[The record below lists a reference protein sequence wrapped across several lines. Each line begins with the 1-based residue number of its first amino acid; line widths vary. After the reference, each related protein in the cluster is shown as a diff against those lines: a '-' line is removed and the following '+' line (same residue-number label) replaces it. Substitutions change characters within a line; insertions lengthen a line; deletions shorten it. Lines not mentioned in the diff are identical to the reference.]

1 MYQKAVCDVPPK
13 FDFSSPAL
21 FTDALL
27 QYADCDLYRDGD
39 TWTHRDQPYEREL
52 RPQDFKHFNFEHPI
66 GQSAFFNYQS
76 MAAHR
81 LLLTIYE
88 SDFLLLPRSGMHD
101 QYARFLNF
109 YSPDRHALGQL
120 IRPRLERYLFTFLDE
135 EIDVAGDWTEQQLQQ
150 YFSRYMEECAR
161 AGALPAID
169 VIRSS
174 ANPENALLTLCIQ
187 LAGDFLVESSAMSR
201 NAGGRYGQEQ
211 SELFKILIDE
221 YGYGVHARKH
231 STLFENL
238 LTSLGLTRDL
248 HDYWQFYLTSSLALN
263 NYSNYLCANHALYFR
278 YIGSTFQTETMF
290 IQYCRQMADLLR
302 ELHPSVDRSYFLEHA
317 HIDQQ
322 HSLMAYEKLVKPT
335 VARHGRKVIPEI
347 IRGFEAARLLG
358 RYADSDFAQQV
369 QWMDDGERYK
379 ALHAHIY
386 GNLVSAGFPAA
397 RRSYTEP
404 IHDLS
409 VTHVHDA
416 DELVHVDRGELHLF
430 NGKGSHVALHE
441 GEGMVIRKHRLHG
454 AWVASPECVYTVH
467 TLGDHTEWL

>member
-1 MYQKAVCDVPPK
+1 MYQKTVRETPSK

-21 FTDALL
+21 FNDALL
-27 QYADCDLYRDGD
+27 EYADCDLYRDGD
-39 TWTHRDQPYEREL
+39 TWTHRDHPYEREL

-66 GQSAFFNYQS
+66 EQGQFFNYQS

-88 SDFLLLPRSGMHD
+88 SDFLLLPRSGMND
-101 QYARFLNF
+101 QYAQFLSF
-109 YSPDRHALGQL
+109 YSPDRHALGQF
-120 IRPRLERYLFTFLDE
+120 IRPRLERYLFSFLDQ
-135 EIDVAGDWTEQQLQQ
+135 EIDVSGDWTEQQLQQ
-150 YFSRYMEECAR
+150 YCNRYMEDCAR
-161 AGALPAID
+161 GAPLPTIEAIQ
-169 VIRSS
+169 RS
-174 ANPENALLTLCIQ
+174 ANREQALLTLCIQ
-187 LAGDFLVESSAMSR
+187 LAGDFLVESSAMAR

-231 STLFENL
+231 STLFEEL
-238 LTSLGLTRDL
+238 LSGLGLTRDL

-263 NYSNYLCANHALYFR
+263 NYYNYLSANHALYFR
-278 YIGSTFQTETMF
+278 YIGATFQTETMF

-302 ELHPSVDRSYFLEHA
+302 ELHPGLDRSYFLEHA
-317 HIDQQ
+317 HIDQH
-322 HSLMAYEKLVKPT
+322 HSMMAYEKLVKPT
-335 VARHGRKVIPEI
+335 IARHGRKVIPEI

-358 RYADSDFAQQV
+358 RLADSDFAQQV

-379 ALHAHIY
+379 SLHKRIY
-386 GNLVSAGFPAA
+386 ENLVAADFPAPH
-397 RRSYTEP
+397 RTYTEP

-416 DELVHVDRGELHLF
+416 DELCHVERGELHLF
-430 NGKGSHVALHE
+430 NGKSSHVALHE
-441 GEGMVIRKHRLHG
+441 GEGMVIRKQRLHG
-454 AWVASPECVYTVH
+454 AMVASPECIYTVH